1 MLLGMVCMVRG
12 QERHRRDTVPFGE
25 WRNQIVRAP
34 VLTGGSQPIII
45 VPNRGQFCFDKRLN
59 LKMTVGGRM
68 AEQCAYLDTHNG
80 LTGILPSSRQ
90 GIPVTQIMPQLDNFS
105 FTVMSM
111 KGNIYSYK
119 NARGRGDVIEHWV
132 RTGNTQSFLY
142 QSPTQSGAGAALARK
157 SESRTYCDGKITAQ
171 AYKYDGGTTTWY
183 VYGDRFPAQLHP
195 QKFFGPFGVGYMY
208 TTEGLYLVMELNFG
222 SNYVR
227 IGSMEN
233 VNNCF
238 DPSAYQVMENVAVTK
253 QQDELQHEQ
262 AKVAAEESR
271 ISGDCI
277 PEKQAIVEYEKIV
290 NQKHEERIRQMQHGN
305 LYQDS
310 VAQKAVLGMMDPLE
324 SVRSSI
330 LKAKLAMCN
339 AQKDMLRYPQH
350 APQDGFR
357 VGCLGNQVN
366 LLQEAESR
374 MVAIDQQYPTQ
385 PAKANAEKSR
395 IYWELMKTIPN
406 CE

>member
-1 MLLGMVCMVRG
+1 MVKG
-12 QERHRRDTVPFGE
+12 QDPHRRDTVPFGE
-25 WRNQIVRAP
+25 WRNEITRAP
-34 VLTGGSQPIII
+34 VLTGGSQPITI
-45 VPNRGQFCFDKRLN
+45 VPNRGRYCFDKRLN
-59 LKMTVGGRM
+59 LKMMVGGRM
-68 AEQCAYLDTHNG
+68 AEQCAFLDTHNG

-90 GIPVTQIMPQLDNFS
+90 GRPITQIMPQLETFS
-105 FTVMSM
+105 FSVMSM

-119 NARGRGDVIEHWV
+119 NGKGMNGGPMEHWV

-142 QSPTQSGAGAALARK
+142 QSPTQSSPGAGTALARK

-183 VYGDRFPAQLHP
+183 VYGDRYPAQLHP

-222 SNYVR
+222 SSYVR

-233 VNNCF
+233 VDDCF
-238 DPSAYQVMENVAVTK
+238 DPSAYRVMESAVVTK
-253 QQDELQHEQ
+253 QQEELRHEET
-262 AKVAAEESR
+262 KVQAEESR

-277 PEKQAIVEYEKIV
+277 PEKQAIVEYKKIV
-290 NQKHEERIRQMQHGN
+290 NQKHEEMIRQMQHGN

-310 VAQKAVLGMMDPLE
+310 TAQRAVLGMMDPLE
-324 SVRSSI
+324 SVRESI
-330 LKAKLAMCN
+330 LKAKLGMCG
-339 AQKDMLRYPQH
+339 AEKDMVKFPSH
-350 APQDGFR
+350 AAEDGAR
-357 VGCLGNQVN
+357 VGCLGRQVS
-366 LLQEAESR
+366 LLQEVEAR

-395 IYWELMKTIPN
+395 IYWELLKTMPECN
-406 CE
+406 